1 MRMLDFWLSCKLS
14 TQGKMAEGVD
24 SSSRSFTAR
33 CLGKVVVCTVLGA
46 LAMEAQ
52 QATPGE
58 QTRPSSVGQTYN
70 APGAKYTGKGGSYF
84 VAPQKAKAT
93 VIAVDLA
100 KRTIKI
106 VPAKKNGTFRVAEI
120 TPEGRVWHQVKEME
134 LTFVTPSGQEQIRAS
149 GKAAKR
155 LGKKQLR
162 LDEIPKDARIKVEY
176 YPAGPAAREITVESL
191 PSS

>member
-1 MRMLDFWLSCKLS
+1 MRMLGAWLSFKQS
-14 TQGKMAEGVD
+14 PGKITEGAD
-24 SSSRSFTAR
+24 SSSRPFTAR
-33 CLGKVVVCTVLGA
+33 CLGKVVVCIVLGA

-52 QATPGE
+52 EPTPGE
-58 QTRPSSVGQTYN
+58 RTRPSSTGQTYN
-70 APGAKYTGKGGSYF
+70 APGARYTGKGGSYF
-84 VAPQKAKAT
+84 VAPQKAKAI
-93 VIAVDLA
+93 VMAVDLS

-106 VPAKKNGTFRVAEI
+106 APAKKNGTFRVAEI

-155 LGKKQLR
+155 LGKKRLR

-176 YPAGPAAREITVESL
+176 YPAGPAAREIIVESV
-191 PSS
+191 PSG

>member
-1 MRMLDFWLSCKLS
+1 MRVLDAWLSFKQSL
-14 TQGKMAEGVD
+14 GKMTGGVD

-33 CLGKVVVCTVLGA
+33 CLGKVVVCIVLGA
-46 LAMEAQ
+46 LAAQAQ
-52 QATPGE
+52 QPTPGE

-70 APGAKYTGKGGSYF
+70 APGAKYTGKGGSYL
-84 VAPQKAKAT
+84 VAPQKAKAI
-93 VIAVDLA
+93 VMAVDLS

-106 VPAKKNGTFRVAEI
+106 APAKKNGTFRVAEI

-155 LGKKQLR
+155 LGKKRLS